1 MHFPDSYT
9 DNLDRNLYIIYNFY
23 VDFLSEVIY
32 MNIQGILKM
41 TLLDFPGKV
50 ACTIFTGGCNFRCPF
65 CHNAP
70 LVLPE
75 LFDEPLN
82 IDEIFSFLEKRRG
95 LLDGVCLSG
104 GEPLMQPD
112 TKNFLKKVKDMGY
125 LVKLDTNGF
134 YPDKLKEIVSS
145 GIVDYVAMDIKN
157 SEEKYAETCGL
168 EKINFSYV
176 KESIDF
182 LISGYVDYEFR
193 TTTVKGLHD
202 EQSFKG
208 IAQLITGADNYFI
221 QSFTPSD
228 NMLSNDFSAFSKEE
242 LDIFM
247 EIVQPYVKNIS
258 LRGI

>member
-1 MHFPDSYT
+1 
-9 DNLDRNLYIIYNFY
+9 
-23 VDFLSEVIY
+23 

-65 CHNAP
+65 CHNAS

-75 LFDEPLN
+75 QFDEPLKME
-82 IDEIFSFLEKRRG
+82 EIFSFLEKRRG

-112 TKNFLKKVKDMGY
+112 TVDFLKKVKDLGY
-125 LVKLDTNGF
+125 DVKLDTNGF
-134 YPDKLKEIVSS
+134 YPDKLKDILSS

-168 EKINFSYV
+168 NKLNFSYI
-176 KESIDF
+176 KESINY
-182 LISGYVDYEFR
+182 LISGNTEYEFR

-202 EQSFKG
+202 EDSFKG
-208 IAQLITGADNYFI
+208 IAQLISGAKNYYI
-221 QSFTPSD
+221 QSYTPSD
-228 NMLSNDFSAFSKEE
+228 NMLSNDFSAFSKEKLE
-242 LDIFM
+242 NFK
-247 EIVQPYVKNIS
+247 EIVRPYVKNIS

>member
-157 SEEKYAETCGL
+157 RRADITGFEFMYIKNSEEKYAETCGL
-168 EKINFSYV
+168 
-176 KESIDF
+176 
-182 LISGYVDYEFR
+182 
-193 TTTVKGLHD
+193 
-202 EQSFKG
+202 
-208 IAQLITGADNYFI
+208 
-221 QSFTPSD
+221 
-228 NMLSNDFSAFSKEE
+228 
-242 LDIFM
+242 
-247 EIVQPYVKNIS
+247 
-258 LRGI
+258 